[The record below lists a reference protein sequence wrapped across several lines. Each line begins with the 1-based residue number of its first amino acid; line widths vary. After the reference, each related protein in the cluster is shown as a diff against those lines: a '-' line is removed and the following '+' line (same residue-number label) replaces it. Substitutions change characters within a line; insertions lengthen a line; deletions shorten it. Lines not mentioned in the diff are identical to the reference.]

1 MSVWPAL
8 AGGFAGTL
16 VLTTVLRTASELH
29 LTRMDLPF
37 LLGTAITA
45 DRTRAKAI
53 GYVAHFVMGQM
64 FALGYYGLFLALGR
78 HDWWLGA
85 LFGLGQG
92 LFAGTVLINVLLPL
106 VHPRMGTPSSDC
118 GNGRPARAARVHGS
132 QLRAADPRRQPG
144 CAHRLRHDHRASSS
158 PWPR

>member
-16 VLTTVLRTASELH
+16 VLTTVLRTASELG

-37 LLGTAITA
+37 LLGTAVTE
-45 DRTRAKAI
+45 DRSRAKAL
-53 GYVAHFVMGQM
+53 GYLAHFVMGQI

-85 LFGLGQG
+85 VFGLGQG

-106 VHPRMGTPSSDC
+106 VHPRMGTSSSDSATVALLEPP
-118 GNGRPARAARVHGS
+118 GFMARNYGLQTPAVSLLAHVSYGTIIAAFLTLAR
-132 QLRAADPRRQPG
+132 
-144 CAHRLRHDHRASSS
+144 
-158 PWPR
+158 

>member
-1 MSVWPAL
+1 MILWATL

-16 VLTTVLRTASELH
+16 VLTTVLRTASEFH

-45 DRTRAKAI
+45 DRVRAKAL
-53 GYVAHFVMGQM
+53 GYLAHFVMGQI
-64 FALGYYGLFLALGR
+64 FALGYYVLFVALGR

-106 VHPRMGTPSSDC
+106 VHPRMGTPLSDA
-118 GNGRPARAARVHGS
+118 GSTALLEAPGFMARNYGV
-132 QLRAADPRRQPG
+132 QTPVVNVI
-144 CAHRLRHDHRASSS
+144 AHVAYGTIIALFVTLAS
-158 PWPR
+158 